1 MMSKYINQKGVTL
14 VELLATILIL
24 SIVSALSYTVL
35 NQGYSNYQRIKV
47 ETELRDEA
55 DLIMAS
61 FVSDLFVTKES
72 ELNLVESCTSGK
84 VQSYVEVTKEDAST
98 YITGFKNNQ
107 AIVKNQIVQF
117 YDKNIKM
124 VEPTCTG
131 SSTEVLKSRL
141 SSPDGVAYTVNF
153 TLETLKNNKLFMKEF
168 TNVIVVI
175 DD

>member
-1 MMSKYINQKGVTL
+1 MKSKYFNQQGVTL

-61 FVSDLFVTKES
+61 FVSDLFITKES
-72 ELNLVESCTSGK
+72 ELNLIESCTNGK
-84 VQSYVEVTKEDAST
+84 VQSYVEVTKEDTPT
-98 YITGFKNNQ
+98 YKTGFKDKE
-107 AIVKNQIVQF
+107 AIVKDQVVQF
-117 YDKNIKM
+117 YDKDIQL
-124 VEPTCTG
+124 VEPSCTG
-131 SSTEVLKSRL
+131 SSSEVLKSRL
-141 SSPDGVAYTVNF
+141 SSPDGVAYTVKF
-153 TLETLKNNKLFMKEF
+153 TLETLKNNKLFSKEF